1 MEIRNAERFIC
12 VINGKDGKIIRT
24 DKNGVEYLFCDMNED
39 TDIIGGQTGRQTKIV
54 RADRLPIIFNK
65 IVEAIAKVAKSSTD
79 ITYDEASDNYLGDK
93 VEITTKVSG
102 AFYNVP
108 VEPYYLRNAD
118 GTRMTISQGK
128 RKGEPVVMTSY
139 KFFAFAGEEP
149 LSLLERETA
158 NLDWVVAQDDSGEV
172 DEEVVATEQV
182 ANNAAP
188 KGNRRG

>member
-1 MEIRNAERFIC
+1 MEIRNAERFVC

-39 TDIIGGQTGRQTKIV
+39 TDVIGGQTGRQTKII

-65 IVEAIAKVAKSSTD
+65 IVEAIAKVAKTSDSVK
-79 ITYDEASDNYLGDK
+79 YDEATDNYLGEK
-93 VEITTKVSG
+93 VEITTRVTG

-108 VEPYYLRNAD
+108 MDPYYLRNAD
-118 GTRMTISQGK
+118 GTRMTIQQGK

-149 LSLLERETA
+149 MSLLERETA
-158 NLDWVVAQDDSGEV
+158 NLDWVVSQDGT
-172 DEEVVATEQV
+172 DEDDVEVVATEQT
-182 ANNAAP
+182 ANNAAQRP
-188 KGNRRG
+188 KRG

>member
-1 MEIRNAERFIC
+1 MEIKNAERFVC

-65 IVEAIAKVAKSSTD
+65 IVEAIAKVAKSSD
-79 ITYDEASDNYLGDK
+79 AIQYDEASDNYLGDK
-93 VEITTKVSG
+93 VEITTRVAG

-118 GTRMTISQGK
+118 GTRMTITQGK

-158 NLDWVVAQDDSGEV
+158 NLDWAVAQDGSED
-172 DEEVVATEQV
+172 DDEVVATEQT
-182 ANNAAP
+182 ANNAVQKP
-188 KGNRRG
+188 KRG